1 MFGRR
6 TLREFFFYLLGDE
19 LMINASFLQI
29 LPNRWDGFVP
39 HLCGIFHSEEQL
51 GSIPS
56 TQPNTRMGARCGTVP
71 FHST

>member
-39 HLCGIFHSEEQL
+39 HFWY
-51 GSIPS
+51 IPF
-56 TQPNTRMGARCGTVP
+56 Q
-71 FHST
+71 